1 MQKTKKLH
9 GLSDSLHSD
18 SLSLIHKYRQTND
31 EKYRNDLIMKHIDIV
46 RFAAL
51 SIRNM
56 AVKFAD
62 YDDLINEGVISL
74 INAIETFDEN
84 KGAKFET
91 YASLK
96 VRGGLIDFI
105 RKQDWV
111 PRNVRK
117 FSKELDIAF
126 SKLYNELGRVPEDEE
141 LAVELDMN
149 YDKFQRTLAQSANA
163 VTLSFE
169 ELIFED
175 SIDRLSSRN
184 DSEGVDFA
192 ILEKELKN
200 VIKIAIGELKPKEKQ
215 VITLYY
221 YKRLKFSDIAKV
233 LSVTESRIS
242 QIHSK
247 AILTLKTKL
256 EEYL

>member
-1 MQKTKKLH
+1 M
-9 GLSDSLHSD
+9 
-18 SLSLIHKYRQTND
+18 
-31 EKYRNDLIMKHIDIV
+31 
-46 RFAAL
+46 
-51 SIRNM
+51 
-56 AVKFAD
+56 
-62 YDDLINEGVISL
+62 
-74 INAIETFDEN
+74 
-84 KGAKFET
+84 
-91 YASLK
+91 
-96 VRGGLIDFI
+96 
-105 RKQDWV
+105 
-111 PRNVRK
+111 
-117 FSKELDIAF
+117 
-126 SKLYNELGRVPEDEE
+126 YNELGRVPEDEE

-233 LSVTESRIS
+233 LSVTESRFHKFIQS
-242 QIHSK
+242 NFNLKDK
-247 AILTLKTKL
+247 AGGIFMNRGFIMRKWHDYKSASFKYSIA
-256 EEYL
+256 EYF